1 MQQGMWLIALPV
13 LGALAAVGCLLLIK
27 VTRRRQATRSGESS
41 EVVPANPMSREQAKT
56 ITRRYVAVAVV
67 VTIGVLGLLLWSL

>member
-1 MQQGMWLIALPV
+1 MQQSMWLIALPV

-56 ITRRYVAVAVV
+56 IPRRYVAVAVV

>member
-1 MQQGMWLIALPV
+1 MQQSMWLIALPV

-41 EVVPANPMSREQAKT
+41 EDVPANPMSREQAKT
-56 ITRRYVAVAVV
+56 ITRRYALASALVL
-67 VTIGVLGLLLWSL
+67 IGLLILLLWGL

>member
-1 MQQGMWLIALPV
+1 MQQGMWLIAQPV

-56 ITRRYVAVAVV
+56 ITRRYALASALVL
-67 VTIGVLGLLLWSL
+67 IGLLILLLWGL